1 MMISPENYAEERQDQ
16 PFEKL
21 VAERD
26 ALIKEIRLFEKHRDE
41 MLRDISI
48 DPSPEAVYLMNLEYL
63 AKLCALLSQKYREK
77 FFYLYRT

>member
-1 MMISPENYAEERQDQ
+1 MMISPENYAEDRQNQ

-41 MLRDISI
+41 MLRDICI
-48 DPSPEAVYLMNLEYL
+48 DPSPETVYLMNLEYL
-63 AKLCALLSQKYREK
+63 AKLCDLLSLKYREN
-77 FFYLYRT
+77 FFYDRS

>member
-1 MMISPENYAEERQDQ
+1 MMISPENYEEERQDQ

-21 VAERD
+21 IAEGD

-77 FFYLYRT
+77 FLYRT